1 MTLKYPHR
9 YKGGDWLMKNKV
21 ESRFTPK
28 KRPKNTKKT
37 ISRLLKY
44 FKNEKSILLLI
55 SILVLLDSLIVI
67 LIPLLIGKC
76 VDLIDISEF
85 KSSVFKVT
93 LLALLG
99 FYLIDSI
106 VSLFKEFIIIN
117 MSQRV
122 IQSIRSSVFLKL
134 QTLPISYFDEHKN
147 GDLMSRVTNDID
159 NISSGIS
166 SSITQIMT
174 SSITI
179 TGTIVMMFL
188 LSPSL
193 TVLSVIT
200 MPLVIILSKFI
211 ARRSKDFFKKQ
222 QIELGLLNSHIEENI
237 KNMNV
242 IKSFNYE
249 QESIE
254 KFNEIN
260 DRFLRE
266 SLKAQMY
273 SSLLMPMMNSIT
285 NIAFTL
291 ISIVGAY
298 LSIKNIITVGIIA
311 TFLSYTKQFTRPLNE
326 LANLFNTFQIS
337 VAGCERVFEIL
348 DEQVKEKYKKEDTKD
363 ANGLKG
369 DIEFKNVWFKY
380 NKGDYILKN
389 LSFKIKKGTSN
400 AIIGST
406 GSGKTTIINLIN
418 RLYEHD
424 KGEILVDGDNINNY
438 EKESFNNEFSIVL
451 QDIYLFNGTILE
463 NIKYSKLD
471 ATKDEIIAACKISN
485 AHSFIMKL
493 KNNYDT
499 YIEEGGDSLSIGQK
513 QLISISRA
521 ILKNS
526 SILILDEATSSI
538 DTNTERKIQEAIKNA
553 MRNKTSIIIAH
564 RLSTIRDCD
573 NIMVVDK
580 GQIVESGSHECLMNK
595 RGIYYDS
602 ICSLKG
608 ANMQ

>member
-1 MTLKYPHR
+1 
-9 YKGGDWLMKNKV
+9 MKSKI
-21 ESRFTPK
+21 ESRFTPRK
-28 KRPKNTKKT
+28 KPKNTKKT
-37 ISRLLKY
+37 IGRLLKY
-44 FKNEKSILLLI
+44 FKNEKNVFLLI
-55 SILVLLDSLIVI
+55 SILVLVDSLIVI

-76 VDLIDISEF
+76 VDLIDISGI

-93 LLALLG
+93 LLALLI

-106 VSLFKEFIIIN
+106 VSLFKEFIMIN

-122 IQSIRSSVFLKL
+122 IKNIRSSVFSKL
-134 QTLPISYFDEHKN
+134 QTLPISYFDEHKT

-166 SSITQIMT
+166 SSITQIIT

-179 TGTIVMMFL
+179 IGTVIMMFL

-193 TVLSVIT
+193 TILSIIT

-211 ARRSKDFFKKQ
+211 ARRSKVFFKNQ

-254 KFNEIN
+254 TFNEIN
-260 DRFLRE
+260 DRLLKE
-266 SLKAQMY
+266 SLKAQIY
-273 SSLLMPMMNSIT
+273 SSLLMPMMNVIT
-285 NIAFTL
+285 NIAFAL
-291 ISIVGAY
+291 ISIAGAY
-298 LSIKNIITVGIIA
+298 LSIKNIITVGVIA

-337 VAGCERVFEIL
+337 IAGCERVFEIL
-348 DEQVKEKYKKEDTKD
+348 DEQVKEKYKKEDTKKV
-363 ANGLKG
+363 NMLKG

-380 NKGDYILKN
+380 NEGDYILKD

-400 AIIGST
+400 AIIGTT

-424 KGEILVDGDNINNY
+424 KGNILVDGYNINNY
-438 EKESFNNEFSIVL
+438 EKESFNNAFSIVL

-471 ATKDEIIAACKISN
+471 ATKDEVIDACKISN
-485 AHSFIMKL
+485 SHSFIMKL

-521 ILKNS
+521 ILKNP

-538 DTNTERKIQEAIKNA
+538 DTNTERKVQEAIKHA
-553 MRNKTSIIIAH
+553 MENRTSIIIAH

-573 NIMVVDK
+573 NIMVIDK
-580 GQIVESGSHECLMNK
+580 GKVAESGTHEYLMNK

-608 ANMQ
+608 ENVQ

>member
-1 MTLKYPHR
+1 
-9 YKGGDWLMKNKV
+9 MKSKI
-21 ESRFTPK
+21 ESRFTPRK
-28 KRPKNTKKT
+28 KPKNTRKT
-37 ISRLLKY
+37 IGRLLKY
-44 FKNEKSILLLI
+44 FKNEKNMFLLI
-55 SILVLLDSLIVI
+55 SILVLVDSLIVI

-76 VDLIDISEF
+76 VDLIDISGI

-93 LLALLG
+93 LLALLI

-106 VSLFKEFIIIN
+106 VSLFKEFIMIN

-122 IQSIRSSVFLKL
+122 IKNIRSSVFSKL
-134 QTLPISYFDEHKN
+134 QTLPISYFDEHKT

-166 SSITQIMT
+166 SSITQIIT

-179 TGTIVMMFL
+179 IGTVIMMFL

-193 TVLSVIT
+193 TILSIIT

-211 ARRSKDFFKKQ
+211 ARRSKVFFKNQ

-254 KFNEIN
+254 TFNEIN
-260 DRFLRE
+260 DRLLKE
-266 SLKAQMY
+266 SLKAQIY
-273 SSLLMPMMNSIT
+273 SSLLMPMMNVIT
-285 NIAFTL
+285 NIAFAL
-291 ISIVGAY
+291 ISIAGAY
-298 LSIKNIITVGIIA
+298 LSIKNIITVGVIA

-337 VAGCERVFEIL
+337 IAGCERVFEIL
-348 DEQVKEKYKKEDTKD
+348 DEQVKEKYKKEDTKKV
-363 ANGLKG
+363 NMLKG
-369 DIEFKNVWFKY
+369 DIEFKNIWFKY
-380 NKGDYILKN
+380 NEGDYILKD

-400 AIIGST
+400 AIIGTT

-424 KGEILVDGDNINNY
+424 KGNILVDGYNINNY
-438 EKESFNNEFSIVL
+438 EKESFNNAFSIVL

-471 ATKDEIIAACKISN
+471 AKEDEVIDACKISN
-485 AHSFIMKL
+485 SHSFIMKL

-521 ILKNS
+521 ILKNP

-538 DTNTERKIQEAIKNA
+538 DTNTERKVQEAIKHA
-553 MRNKTSIIIAH
+553 MENRTSIIIAH

-573 NIMVVDK
+573 NIMVIDK
-580 GQIVESGSHECLMNK
+580 GKIAESGTHEYLMNK
-595 RGIYYDS
+595 KGIYYDN

-608 ANMQ
+608 ENVQ

>member
-1 MTLKYPHR
+1 
-9 YKGGDWLMKNKV
+9 MKSKI
-21 ESRFTPK
+21 ESRFTPRK
-28 KRPKNTKKT
+28 KPKNTKKT
-37 ISRLLKY
+37 IGRLLKY
-44 FKNEKSILLLI
+44 FKNEKNMFLLI
-55 SILVLLDSLIVI
+55 SILVLVDSLIVI

-76 VDLIDISEF
+76 VDLIDISGI

-93 LLALLG
+93 LLALLI

-106 VSLFKEFIIIN
+106 VSLFKEFIMIN

-122 IQSIRSSVFLKL
+122 IKNIRSSVFSKL
-134 QTLPISYFDEHKN
+134 QTLPISYFDEHKT

-166 SSITQIMT
+166 SSITQIIT

-179 TGTIVMMFL
+179 IGTVIMMFL

-193 TVLSVIT
+193 TILSIIT

-211 ARRSKDFFKKQ
+211 ARRSKVFFKNQ

-254 KFNEIN
+254 TFNEIN
-260 DRFLRE
+260 DRLLKE
-266 SLKAQMY
+266 SLKAQIY
-273 SSLLMPMMNSIT
+273 SSLLMPMMNVIT
-285 NIAFTL
+285 NIAFAL
-291 ISIVGAY
+291 ISIAGAY
-298 LSIKNIITVGIIA
+298 LSIKNIITVGVIA

-337 VAGCERVFEIL
+337 IAGCERVFEIL
-348 DEQVKEKYKKEDTKD
+348 DEQVKEKYKKEDTKKV
-363 ANGLKG
+363 NMLKG

-380 NKGDYILKN
+380 NEGDYILKD

-400 AIIGST
+400 AIIGTT

-424 KGEILVDGDNINNY
+424 KGNILVDGYNINNY
-438 EKESFNNEFSIVL
+438 EKESFNNAFSIVL

-471 ATKDEIIAACKISN
+471 ATKDEVIDACKISN
-485 AHSFIMKL
+485 SHSFIMKL

-521 ILKNS
+521 ILKNP

-538 DTNTERKIQEAIKNA
+538 DTNTERKVQEAIKHA
-553 MRNKTSIIIAH
+553 MENRTSIIIAH

-573 NIMVVDK
+573 NIMVIDK
-580 GQIVESGSHECLMNK
+580 GKVAESGTHEYLMNK

-608 ANMQ
+608 ENVQ